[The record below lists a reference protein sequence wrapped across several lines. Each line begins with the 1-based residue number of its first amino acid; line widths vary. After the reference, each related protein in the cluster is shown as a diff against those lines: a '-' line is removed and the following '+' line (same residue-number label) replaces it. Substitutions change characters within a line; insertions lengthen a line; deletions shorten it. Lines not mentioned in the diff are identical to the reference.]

1 MAACTAVLM
10 DWNNMAWSA
19 AIGPADEDGF
29 EPEPLAVDGEVVEV
43 ETVETVETVVPEDV
57 VDTLDH

>member
-10 DWNNMAWSA
+10 DWDNMAWSA
-19 AIGPADEDGF
+19 AIGPADEDGV

-43 ETVETVETVVPEDV
+43 ETVVPEDV
-57 VDTLDH
+57 VDILDR